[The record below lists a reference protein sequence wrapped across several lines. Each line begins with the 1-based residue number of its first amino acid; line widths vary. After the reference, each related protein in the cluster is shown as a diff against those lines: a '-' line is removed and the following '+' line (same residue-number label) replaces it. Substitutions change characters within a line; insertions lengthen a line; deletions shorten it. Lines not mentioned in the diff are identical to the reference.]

1 VCRVDIGAIR
11 IRANRPD
18 EIQGQTM
25 GVGGGGGGGGMGDRN
40 SMYSCVLVAD
50 VVRDCLLW
58 LLLPEVN
65 YNDDEPDFGSS
76 SHTED
81 GIGHERLQFDEGGM
95 HCRFKVCL
103 EKGAGWFF
111 SEQVATEEIAE
122 VLSWREEAVAQAG
135 LSKGLV
141 LPFEHQKQ
149 IQARHYRRWVE
160 DPQNADKVAKV
171 SRRRRGVRH
180 MMHRDLTSMY
190 RSWCYERFGGREW
203 LYILIALGDIDDDA
217 LRCMNEALAQK
228 RSNRASASSR
238 GPEPE
243 EASAASG
250 QPLLVD
256 RRPDAAAGL
265 GQEAPA
271 TQRGPEPG
279 EAPTAGGQV
288 LVVAESQASGTS
300 RCRLPR
306 SERPGPVLGVQH
318 QKSEAKRL
326 RERARQLQKQFD
338 KQAANWKGTHRQW
351 YQMESRLEQAWAEA
365 EKASKLAGVAYT
377 DRHGRRLNEP
387 EQDTSLVGRALQLY
401 QNDKGRGCLH
411 GAGEQCRTEFHQV
424 PAAPRSLSHVHCTD
438 SAQRSATSNLRSL
451 KRPARVVHIHAHVL
465 NTDAICFGQDG
476 RVALHVH
483 D

>member
-1 VCRVDIGAIR
+1 
-11 IRANRPD
+11 
-18 EIQGQTM
+18 
-25 GVGGGGGGGGMGDRN
+25 
-40 SMYSCVLVAD
+40 MYSCVLVAD

-228 RSNRASASSR
+228 RSDRASASSR

-243 EASAASG
+243 EASAARG
-250 QPLLVD
+250 QPLFVD

-318 QKSEAKRL
+318 QKSDAKRL

-365 EKASKLAGVAYT
+365 EKARKLAGVAYT

-401 QNDKGRGCLH
+401 QNDKGRRCLH
-411 GAGEQCRTEFHQV
+411 GAGE
-424 PAAPRSLSHVHCTD
+424 
-438 SAQRSATSNLRSL
+438 
-451 KRPARVVHIHAHVL
+451 
-465 NTDAICFGQDG
+465 
-476 RVALHVH
+476 
-483 D
+483 

>member
-1 VCRVDIGAIR
+1 MRVVSTSGRSESERTD
-11 IRANRPD
+11 
-18 EIQGQTM
+18 QTRYKVRQWGWV
-25 GVGGGGGGGGMGDRN
+25 GVGVGGGMGDRN

-81 GIGHERLQFDEGGM
+81 SIGHERLQFDEGGM

-203 LYILIALGDIDDDA
+203 LYILIALGDIDDDTIA
-217 LRCMNEALAQK
+217 CMNRAFAAAK
-228 RSNRASASSR
+228 PPDPADRASASSR

-243 EASAASG
+243 EASAARG
-250 QPLLVD
+250 QPPVD
-256 RRPDAAAGL
+256 RGPDAAAGL
-265 GQEAPA
+265 GQEAPD

-288 LVVAESQASGTS
+288 LPVAESQASGTS

-306 SERPGPVLGVQH
+306 SERPGPVLGIQH

-351 YQMESRLEQAWAEA
+351 SQMESRLEQAWTAA
-365 EKASKLAGVAYT
+365 EKASKLAGVPYT

-387 EQDTSLVGRALQLY
+387 EQDTSLVGRALQLH
-401 QNDKGRGCLH
+401 QNDKGRRCLH
-411 GAGEQCRTEFHQV
+411 GAGE
-424 PAAPRSLSHVHCTD
+424 
-438 SAQRSATSNLRSL
+438 
-451 KRPARVVHIHAHVL
+451 
-465 NTDAICFGQDG
+465 
-476 RVALHVH
+476 
-483 D
+483 